1 MPFDAVSDKG
11 MIDFF
16 KKYDIIVTDQDLP
29 SRYTISR
36 TALDDVYEMMLK
48 NVKEQIKE
56 SSPKHVSVTFDLW
69 TDRYRRLNYITFTL
83 HYLTADF
90 ELKSFTLNTKL
101 AQGKK
106 TGEMILEMLNKTVAE
121 FGLCDKTLHVV
132 TDAGSNVKRAIAL
145 GNLDGHLCL
154 GHGLHNLVIVDGIKR
169 VPEVDVVV
177 TKCKKIVKSI
187 RYRLPDLEI
196 EVETE
201 QRKFLQ
207 EIDSVGEDIEF
218 DENEPMVDEDLSSP
232 TREDCSAE
240 TTVSFNNEFG
250 EVNHVPT
257 VKTSTPTRW
266 HSVLAMLESLA
277 HFCNR
282 GPINEMLTKIGQG
295 ELKLIQAEWNIIE
308 DMIRFLKKFREAVEV
323 LSAQKTASINL
334 ALVFRTELKHVL
346 DDVSAEDETLI
357 IVSLKNNMLS
367 NIDKSFPLTENI
379 VCAALLDSRF
389 SGLKEIDAFL
399 EKEHT
404 TRAVFLSEMIKRF
417 VDPTDIAT
425 PDPVTMPST
434 SKTDTTSSLLNKLS
448 LKHSSFSYDEST
460 DPAFQECWKYLAT
473 AVPKELVEQLNGDL
487 TSEQHPTT
495 LTPAWSSHAA
505 KNLRRAAAANFYG
518 GAHVYTD

>member
-169 VPEVDVVV
+169 VPEVDAVV

-218 DENEPMVDEDLSSP
+218 DKNEPMVDEDLSSP

-250 EVNHVPT
+250 EVRLCVDE
-257 VKTSTPTRW
+257 
-266 HSVLAMLESLA
+266 SVSLSET
-277 HFCNR
+277 N
-282 GPINEMLTKIGQG
+282 K
-295 ELKLIQAEWNIIE
+295 
-308 DMIRFLKKFREAVEV
+308 
-323 LSAQKTASINL
+323 QKM
-334 ALVFRTELKHVL
+334 RCQ
-346 DDVSAEDETLI
+346 ETLSLRT
-357 IVSLKNNMLS
+357 IVAATRFVSNAAIAEYLKWRSLDEFIERLARVMYDRADNCSHDHLRG
-367 NIDKSFPLTENI
+367 IAPHYTRPPDLHGARHLPR
-379 VCAALLDSRF
+379 ALLHNDVN
-389 SGLKEIDAFL
+389 EEEEED
-399 EKEHT
+399 
-404 TRAVFLSEMIKRF
+404 
-417 VDPTDIAT
+417 VD
-425 PDPVTMPST
+425 
-434 SKTDTTSSLLNKLS
+434 DTIQHSL
-448 LKHSSFSYDEST
+448 
-460 DPAFQECWKYLAT
+460 
-473 AVPKELVEQLNGDL
+473 G
-487 TSEQHPTT
+487 
-495 LTPAWSSHAA
+495 
-505 KNLRRAAAANFYG
+505 
-518 GAHVYTD
+518 